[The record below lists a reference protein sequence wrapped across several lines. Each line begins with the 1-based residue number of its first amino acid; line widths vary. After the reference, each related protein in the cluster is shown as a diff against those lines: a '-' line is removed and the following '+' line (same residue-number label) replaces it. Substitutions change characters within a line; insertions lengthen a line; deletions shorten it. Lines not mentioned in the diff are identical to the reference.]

1 MSCLFVQVVLD
12 TPLDFCFDY
21 RYPVEPDSGRRPQL
35 GQLVVVPFGHRTEV
49 GLIVGVKESSD
60 IEETRLKD
68 VISILSDVPPLNAE
82 WMALCRFAA
91 GYYQRSFGEVA
102 LPSIP
107 KKIRTNREKALERAW
122 NALEKPD
129 MHAACECPVKPQ
141 LHSAQQQAVDAI
153 VRSDGFSPYVLYGV
167 TGSGKTEI
175 YLHAIEALLR
185 QKTDAQAL
193 VMVPEIN
200 LTPQL
205 EKSVRDRFPQERIVT
220 LHSRL
225 TETERLRNWLAVLAG
240 KARIILGTRMAVLA
254 PAPRLCLIVVDE
266 EHDPSYKQQEGLRYS
281 ARDLAVWRARQL
293 GIPVVLGS
301 ATPSLE
307 SWQHVLTGHYIRLE
321 LKERAVKNAVLP
333 LIRLVDISRQPF
345 HGGLSVELMQAMRQR
360 LEKGEQSLLF
370 LNRRGYAPVMMCEAC
385 GWISSCDRC
394 SAYMVYHKAH
404 RLLRCHHCGRERP
417 LPRACPDCGNTDLQA
432 LGHGTQRIEEVLS
445 GSFPDARI
453 LRIDAD
459 STSRKGSLQQALEH
473 IHRGQADIIVGT
485 QMIAKGHDF
494 RNLTL
499 VGVINPDTA
508 LFSQDYRASERLFS
522 LLMQVAG
529 RAGRSTHKPGG
540 NPGEVLIQTR
550 YPAHPLYQ
558 ATLSHRYEQYVS
570 ELLGERK
577 SAGLPPFGYQAL
589 LTAEARSIDKALAFL
604 SEAVESIPQRHGVT
618 VNEPIPMTMMRVAN
632 MERAQLLIESASRPA
647 LQRMLKEW
655 LPVLRDKKSVVRW
668 QIEVDPMTI

>member
-21 RYPVEPDSGRRPQL
+21 RYPAELAIGQMPQV
-35 GQLVVVPFGHRTEV
+35 GQLVLVPFGRRTEV
-49 GLIVGVKESSD
+49 GLIVDVKKDSDVEES
-60 IEETRLKD
+60 RLKD
-68 VISILSDVPPLNAE
+68 VIEILSDLPPLNAE

-91 GYYQRSFGEVA
+91 GYYQRPLGEVA
-102 LPSIP
+102 LPAIP
-107 KKIRTNREKALERAW
+107 KKIRTNGKKALERAW
-122 NALEKPD
+122 KALEKPD
-129 MHAACECPVKPQ
+129 TPVSGESPVKPQ
-141 LHSAQQQAVDAI
+141 LHPAQRQAVDTI
-153 VRSDGFSPYVLYGV
+153 VHSGGFSPYVLYGV

-175 YLHAIEALLR
+175 YLHSIEELLR
-185 QKTDAQAL
+185 KKTDAQAL

-205 EKSVRDRFPQERIVT
+205 EKSVRDRFPQECIVT

-225 TETERLRNWLAVLAG
+225 TETERLRNWLAIVTG
-240 KARIILGTRMAVLA
+240 RARIILGTRMAVLA
-254 PAPRLCLIVVDE
+254 PTPRLCLIVVDE

-307 SWQHVLTGHYIRLE
+307 SWQHMLTGHYTLLE
-321 LKERAVKNAVLP
+321 LKERAVRDAVLP
-333 LIRLVDISRQPF
+333 LVRLVDISRQPLN
-345 HGGLSVELMQAMRQR
+345 GGLSAELVQAMRQR

-370 LNRRGYAPVMMCEAC
+370 LNRRGYAPVMICEAC
-385 GWISSCDRC
+385 GWISACDRC

-404 RLLRCHHCGRERP
+404 RLLRCHHCGCERT
-417 LPRACPDCGNTDLQA
+417 LPRVCPDCGNADLQG
-432 LGHGTQRIEEVLS
+432 LGHGTQRVEEALS

-459 STSRKGSLQQALEH
+459 STSRKGSLQQALDT
-473 IHRGQADIIVGT
+473 IHRGQVDIIVGT

-499 VGVINPDTA
+499 VGVINPDTS

-540 NPGEVLIQTR
+540 NASEVLIQTR
-550 YPAHPLYQ
+550 YPDHPLYQ
-558 ATLSHRYEQYVS
+558 AALSYRYEHYVS
-570 ELLGERK
+570 ELLAERK

-604 SEAVESIPQRHGVT
+604 YEAVESIPDRYGVI
-618 VNEPIPMTMMRVAN
+618 VNEPVPMAMMRIAN

-647 LQRMLKEW
+647 LQRMLKTW
-655 LPVLRDKKSVVRW
+655 LAVLRGKKSAVRW